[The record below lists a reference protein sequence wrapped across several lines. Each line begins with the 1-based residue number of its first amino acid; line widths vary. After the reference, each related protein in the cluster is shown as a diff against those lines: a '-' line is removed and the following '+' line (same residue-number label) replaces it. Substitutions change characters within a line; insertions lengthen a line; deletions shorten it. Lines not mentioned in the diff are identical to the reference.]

1 MTSSANP
8 RILLLEDDPLA
19 AWTARRILEQMGCR
33 VSDSDC
39 CGAAEEAW
47 LANPFDLIIA
57 DYRLPDGLGVELITR
72 MRAAGH
78 TEPVICLTAESE
90 SISEQ
95 ERAALQIGDV
105 VSKPIHLETL
115 RAAVTRNTA
124 TPGSD
129 TGAAAVSP
137 ATARRTIGHYHI
149 FPCPPCLGAQDLAQ
163 IRQQSPQEAWI
174 ALDLANTTQIEAEL
188 LDALPAIATDI
199 QRAGSRICL
208 AGACA
213 ALAEQLRLQGIGRHL
228 DILSDV
234 NDLDSLSRQPT
245 SPCERAALMDS
256 IVL

>member
-1 MTSSANP
+1 MSSNANP

-33 VSDSDC
+33 VSESDC
-39 CGAAEEAW
+39 CRAAEEAW
-47 LANPFDLIIA
+47 LSNPFDLIIA

-78 TEPVICLTAESE
+78 TQPVICLTAESE

-95 ERAALQIGDV
+95 ERSSLRIGDV

-115 RAAVTRNTA
+115 RAAVTRNA
-124 TPGSD
+124 SHPSD
-129 TGAAAVSP
+129 
-137 ATARRTIGHYHI
+137 ATAATSTEAKRTIGHYHI
-149 FPCPPCLGAQDLAQ
+149 FPCPPRLTAQDLSQ
-163 IRQQSPQEAWI
+163 IRLHAPPDAWI
-174 ALDLANTTQIEAEL
+174 ALDLSGTTHIGDDVLQ
-188 LDALPAIATDI
+188 ALPAMALDI
-199 QRAGSRICL
+199 QRNGARICL
-208 AGACA
+208 AGAVGPT
-213 ALAEQLRLQGIGRHL
+213 LAFLLQQEAINRHV
-228 DILSDV
+228 DIIADL